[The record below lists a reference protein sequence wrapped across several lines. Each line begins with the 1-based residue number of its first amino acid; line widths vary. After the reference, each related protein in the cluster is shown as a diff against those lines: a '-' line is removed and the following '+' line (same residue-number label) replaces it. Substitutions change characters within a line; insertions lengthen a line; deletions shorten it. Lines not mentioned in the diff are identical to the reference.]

1 MKLIPY
7 ICTKIVELRINKK
20 NKTMK
25 TTKFITCLCIVACFC
40 AGAVSCT
47 DKEDFSEKDPTSPE
61 KKQLKSLTFQPL
73 KRQI

>member
-1 MKLIPY
+1 MKA
-7 ICTKIVELRINKK
+7 
-20 NKTMK
+20 
-25 TTKFITCLCIVACFC
+25 TKFIAHLCIVACFC